1 MTNWSITKKKKSIN
15 KINIFGKKINEVAKL
30 QKKVKVD
37 VKLKVKEKD
46 IKKRQ
51 KISMN

>member
-1 MTNWSITKKKKSIN
+1 MKLKCLE
-15 KINIFGKKINEVAKL
+15 KKIKEVAKL

-37 VKLKVKEKD
+37 VNLKVKEKD